1 MAALKAIYIPDH
13 YNNNMMYLVY
23 SGGLELLFDKQ
34 KKLTINIESKKE
46 QFTLADLIVHL
57 RDKHLKAKPE
67 LFVSGDNL

>member
-1 MAALKAIYIPDH
+1 MTALKTIYIPD
-13 YNNNMMYLVY
+13 YCNNNMMYFLY

-34 KKLTINIESKKE
+34 KKLTINVESKTE